1 MRAIGACFDGEYPKK
16 PFGMEQEESGYLDDD
31 TEDDTENYT
40 EEEIVR
46 AREAFVMSLS
56 IMEGRNKREKARQ
69 ERQRLREQKQQESD
83 SE

>member
-1 MRAIGACFDGEYPKK
+1 MRAVGACFGGEYPEK
-16 PFGMEQEESGYLDDD
+16 PFDMEQEESGYLDDD
-31 TEDDTENYT
+31 TEDDAENYT

-56 IMEGRNKREKARQ
+56 IMEGRNKRANARE
-69 ERQRLREQKQQESD
+69 ERQKLREQQESD